1 MNYPSVMNRNVFLY
15 QNRRIETVV
24 LGDWLG
30 KAHKL
35 ISTLPEEP
43 TSSINAII
51 GFALNKPAYF
61 GISNPEFVLSTAEET
76 MLDSLLS
83 RLLSGE
89 PLPYI
94 TGKQEFFGF
103 DFKVTSDVLIPRPET
118 EMLVEYALG
127 WLQKRGGRNLV
138 ADVGTGSGC
147 IAVSIGNNLPTAKI
161 IGTDF
166 SNNALQISR
175 VNIKRHELDG
185 QINLVQTDLLAGLQ
199 VQFDCICA
207 NLPYIP
213 SDTLSE
219 LSVRKFEP
227 ISALDGGR
235 DGLRHIKPLLY
246 QSKTRVKPDGL
257 ILLEIEATQSHS
269 VIDLA
274 ATVFPA
280 ASIRIHSDL
289 SGLPRLIQVQMNG
302 E

>member
-15 QNRRIETVV
+15 QYRRIETIV

-51 GFALNKPAYF
+51 GFALNKPVHF
-61 GISNPEFVLSTAEET
+61 GISYPEFVLSDAEEAR
-76 MLDSLLS
+76 LDSLLN

-94 TGKQEFFGF
+94 TTKQEFFGF
-103 DFKVTSDVLIPRPET
+103 DYKVTSDVLIPRPET
-118 EMLVEYALG
+118 ELLVEYALG

-147 IAVSIGNNLPTAKI
+147 IAVSLGKNLPTAKI

-166 SNNALQISR
+166 SYKALQTAQEN
-175 VNIKRHELDG
+175 VKRQELDG
-185 QINLVQTDLLAGLQ
+185 QINLVQADLLAGLQ
-199 VQFDCICA
+199 GQFDCICA

-213 SDTLSE
+213 SFTLFK
-219 LSVRKFEP
+219 LAVRKFEP
-227 ISALDGGR
+227 LSALDGGQ
-235 DGLRHIKPLLY
+235 DGLRYIKPLLY
-246 QSKTRVKPDGL
+246 QSKTRIKPNGL

-269 VIDLA
+269 VINLA
-274 ATVFPA
+274 TTVFPA

-289 SGLPRLIQVQMNG
+289 SGLPRLVQIQMNG